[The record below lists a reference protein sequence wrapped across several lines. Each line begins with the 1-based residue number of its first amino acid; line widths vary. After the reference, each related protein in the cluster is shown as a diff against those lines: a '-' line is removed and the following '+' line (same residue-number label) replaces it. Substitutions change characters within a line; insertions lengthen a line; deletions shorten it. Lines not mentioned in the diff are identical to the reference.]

1 MSLTILEI
9 CCEAVGQNITMEQS
23 YVKPLVL
30 EFLLLH
36 TGVQYVHSW

>member
-9 CCEAVGQNITMEQS
+9 CFEAVGQKLTSEQS
-23 YVKPLVL
+23 AFKPLVL

-36 TGVQYVHSW
+36 SGVQYVHSW